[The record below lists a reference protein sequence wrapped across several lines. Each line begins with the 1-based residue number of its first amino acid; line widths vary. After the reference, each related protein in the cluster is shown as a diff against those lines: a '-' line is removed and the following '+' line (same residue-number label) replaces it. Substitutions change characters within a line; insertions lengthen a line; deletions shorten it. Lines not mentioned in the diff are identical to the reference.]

1 MKFEW
6 DKNKNEKNIEKHGI
20 DFHDAEEVFNNP
32 MLVKED
38 KRRDYGEKRYIA
50 LGLLRKFVVV
60 VVYTIRVAVIRI
72 ISIRKANKKERN
84 TYYERF
90 Q

>member
-6 DKNKNEKNIEKHGI
+6 DENKNEKNIEKHGI
-20 DFHDAEEVFNNP
+20 DFHDAEEIFTNS

-72 ISIRKANKKERN
+72 IPIQKANKKERN